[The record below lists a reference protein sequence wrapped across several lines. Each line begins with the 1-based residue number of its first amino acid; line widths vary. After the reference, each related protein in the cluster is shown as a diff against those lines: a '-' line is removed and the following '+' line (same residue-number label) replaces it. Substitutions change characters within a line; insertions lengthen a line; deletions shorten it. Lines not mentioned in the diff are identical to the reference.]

1 LAQPNHVLTVPEIA
15 IDFQGNNPYVY
26 IIHGTG
32 KQKTYTKKRV
42 TTGLSDGIN
51 IQITSGLGKSDRVRG
66 PKIVKDDNSDDN
78 HA

>member
-1 LAQPNHVLTVPEIA
+1 M
-15 IDFQGNNPYVY
+15 
-26 IIHGTG
+26 
-32 KQKTYTKKRV
+32 

-51 IQITSGLGKSDRVRG
+51 IQITSGLTKADKVRG